1 MSNILTR
8 MDIPRAMV
16 TNIAA
21 VHQPTTAIR
30 WATVFLFVA
39 LTAATSQISLPLPF
53 TPVPMT
59 IQPMIV
65 LLSGAVLGSRL
76 GASCQFLY
84 LAIGIAGL
92 PAFAASPLLAPGL
105 GRLLGP
111 TAGYLMS
118 YPIAALVVGALVER
132 GFNQNFLTRFISMG
146 VGLCLIFAGGV
157 TWLTWSPWTQM
168 SFGTALEFG
177 FSPFVLVDLIK
188 LGFAA
193 AILPVLTRMIGNSS
207 VRR

>member
-1 MSNILTR
+1 
-8 MDIPRAMV
+8 MV
-16 TNIAA
+16 TNTAV
-21 VHQPTTAIR
+21 VHQTTTAIR

-65 LLSGAVLGSRL
+65 LLSGAVLGTRL

-92 PAFAASPLLAPGL
+92 PAFAASPLLVPGL

-132 GFNQNFLTRFISMG
+132 GFNQYLLTRFIAMG

-157 TWLTWSPWTQM
+157 TWLILSPWTQM
-168 SFGTALEFG
+168 SVDAALGFG
-177 FSPFVLVDLIK
+177 FYPFVLVDLIK
-188 LGFAA
+188 LAVAA

>member
-1 MSNILTR
+1 

-16 TNIAA
+16 TNTAV
-21 VHQPTTAIR
+21 VHQTTTAIR
-30 WATVFLFVA
+30 WASVFLFVA

-59 IQPMIV
+59 IQPMVV

-92 PAFAASPLLAPGL
+92 PAFAASPLLVPGL

-132 GFNQNFLTRFISMG
+132 GFNQYLLTRFIAMG

-157 TWLTWSPWTQM
+157 TWLILSPWTQM
-168 SFGTALEFG
+168 SVDAALGFG
-177 FSPFVLVDLIK
+177 FYPFVLVDLIK
-188 LGFAA
+188 LAVSA
-193 AILPVLTRMIGNSS
+193 AILRVLTRMIGYWS